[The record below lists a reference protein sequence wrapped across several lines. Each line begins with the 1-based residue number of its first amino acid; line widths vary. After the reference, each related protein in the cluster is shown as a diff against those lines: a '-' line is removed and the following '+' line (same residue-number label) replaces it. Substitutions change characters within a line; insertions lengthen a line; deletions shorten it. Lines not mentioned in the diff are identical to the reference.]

1 MIGPLARLAKGFG
14 IDTGRLYRRLSAAS
28 LQAALD
34 EQGLADLMER
44 LRTIAP
50 DISDQY
56 SSAFDSADY
65 AAYWEVK
72 MRGLHAA
79 QVAAALDAL
88 SIIRGDELTVV
99 DIGDSAGTHGQYLRA
114 LAPEGKMARVL
125 SVNLDPVA
133 IDKIRAKGGDAVLG
147 RAEDLDVAEYNAA
160 LFCLFETLEHLSDP
174 LRFLH
179 RLATGAAAHV
189 LVSVPYRRHSRFGD
203 DHLRLAESAM
213 PEKLTA
219 EQVHIYE
226 FSPADWAL
234 LARFAGYRVVF
245 QRIYRQYPRRS
256 IFRLTAPL
264 WRRLDFEGFLIM
276 LLERDLGVAER
287 YVDW

>member
-28 LQAALD
+28 LKAALD
-34 EQGLADLMER
+34 EQELADLVER
-44 LRTIAP
+44 LRAIAP

-56 SSAFDSADY
+56 SSDFDKAAY
-65 AAYWEVK
+65 AAYWEIK

-79 QVAAALDAL
+79 QIAAALDAL
-88 SIIRGDELTVV
+88 SVIRGDGLTVV
-99 DIGDSAGTHGQYLRA
+99 DVGDSAGTHGQYLRA
-114 LAPEGKMARVL
+114 LAPDGKVTRVI

-133 IDKIRAKGGDAVLG
+133 VEKVRGKGGDAVLG
-147 RAEDLDVAEYNAA
+147 RAEDLDVAGYDAA

-203 DHLRLAESAM
+203 DYMRLPESAM
-213 PEKLTA
+213 PETLTA

-226 FSPADWAL
+226 FSPEDWAL

-245 QRIYRQYPRRS
+245 RRVYRQYPQRS
-256 IFRLTAPL
+256 ILRLTAPL

-276 LLERDLGVAER
+276 LFERDLGVAER
-287 YVDW
+287 YADW